1 MAGLCYNSGRRMN
14 LRFSDVNNLLPIAT
28 LSLIGAFQLATIQ
41 PGLTGGEDSALYL
54 LHARNIAF
62 GRPYLATGYIYSIET
77 ANYSPAG
84 YPPVFP
90 VLLAP
95 IFRFNGPNPGPYKVL
110 MVSVLVLSLLVI
122 ALLYRRSLSLGQLL
136 LLLLLLGCNPYIT
149 EQKNEVLSD
158 LPFLLFVYVA
168 LLLFGDVRER
178 TAESSSYLQRAFF
191 AGFFSYLAYGTR
203 TIGIGIIFSIIP
215 FVLFRYRRVP
225 GRVIVAVVTFTVFA
239 GLQSRLVSINSD
251 YIRTSILI
259 ESTPLQ
265 NLRFYA
271 GAMSH
276 LWDAGIGAFPR
287 FAIFAIA
294 TSLSLVGAFRQS
306 FRSLDLPTFFCLGY
320 GLFLVCWPH
329 QQARYLLP
337 VIPVYLYYLVRG
349 LNAASELAAR
359 RSQTAGTLTV
369 ALLTGFLLVAYA
381 GKYTASGFTTSL
393 YAWDNTSQRQLYALV
408 RTSTP
413 VDAVIIASAPRAL
426 ALYTERQTAQFPE
439 QLDTENF
446 VKYITKI
453 GATYVLMSRTDVR
466 HLASLSAYTP
476 EAGFSNPN
484 YILYK
489 TTVPTLRKLN
499 SP

>member
-1 MAGLCYNSGRRMN
+1 MN
-14 LRFSDVNNLLPIAT
+14 PRFSDVSNRLLIAT
-28 LSLIGAFQLATIQ
+28 LSLIGVFQLATIQ
-41 PGLTGGEDSALYL
+41 PGMTGGEDSALYL
-54 LHARNIAF
+54 LHARNIAL

-77 ANYSPAG
+77 AKYSPSG

-95 IFRFNGPNPGPYKVL
+95 IFRFNGPNPGPYKVF

-136 LLLLLLGCNPYIT
+136 LLLVLLGCNPYIT
-149 EQKNEVLSD
+149 EQKNEILSD

-168 LLLFGDVRER
+168 LLLFGDLREP
-178 TAESSSYLQRAFF
+178 TAESSSFLLRAFF

-203 TIGIGIIFSIIP
+203 AIGIGIIFSV
-215 FVLFRYRRVP
+215 FLFALFRYRRVP
-225 GRVIVAVVTFTVFA
+225 RSVIVAVAIFGVFA
-239 GLQSRLVSINSD
+239 ALQSRLVSINSD
-251 YIRTSILI
+251 YIRIVNLI
-259 ESTPLQ
+259 ESTPQQ
-265 NLRFYA
+265 NLHFYL
-271 GAMSH
+271 GVISH

-294 TSLSLVGAFRQS
+294 TSLCVVGAFRQS
-306 FRSLDLPTFFCLGY
+306 LKSVDLPTFFCLGY

-329 QQARYLLP
+329 QQARYILP
-337 VIPVYLYYLVRG
+337 LMPVYLYYLVRG
-349 LNAASELAAR
+349 LNAASEFAAQ

-369 ALLTGFLLVAYA
+369 ALLTGVMLVAYA
-381 GKYTASGFTTSL
+381 GKYTASAFTTGL
-393 YAWDNTSQRQLYALV
+393 YAWDSASQRQLYALV

-439 QLDTENF
+439 QLDRENF
-446 VKYITKI
+446 LKFITKV
-453 GATYVLMSRTDVR
+453 GATYVLLSRTDVR
-466 HLASLSAYTP
+466 HLASLSACIP
-476 EAGFSNPN
+476 EPVFSNPN

-489 TTVPTLRKLN
+489 TTLPAPVTLRN
-499 SP
+499 P

>member
-1 MAGLCYNSGRRMN
+1 MN
-14 LRFSDVNNLLPIAT
+14 PRFSNVSDRLLIVT
-28 LSLIGAFQLATIQ
+28 LSLIGTFQLATIQ
-41 PGLTGGEDSALYL
+41 PGMTGGEDSALYL

-77 ANYSPAG
+77 AKYSPAG

-110 MVSVLVLSLLVI
+110 MVSVLVLCLLVI

-136 LLLLLLGCNPYIT
+136 LLVVLLGCNPYIT
-149 EQKNEVLSD
+149 EQKNEIMSD

-168 LLLFGDVRER
+168 LLLFGDVREPR
-178 TAESSSYLQRAFF
+178 GESSSYLLRAVF

-203 TIGIGIIFSIIP
+203 AIGIGIIFSIIP
-215 FVLFRYRRVP
+215 FALFRYRRVP
-225 GRVIVAVVTFTVFA
+225 RSVIVAVAIFAVFA
-239 GLQSRLVSINSD
+239 GLQSRLVSVNSD
-251 YIRTSILI
+251 YLRMATSI

-265 NLRFYA
+265 NLHFYA
-271 GAMSH
+271 GVMSH

-287 FAIFAIA
+287 FAIFGIA

-306 FRSLDLPTFFCLGY
+306 LRSLDLPTFFCLGY

-337 VIPVYLYYLVRG
+337 LIPVYLYYLVRG
-349 LNAASELAAR
+349 LNAASEFATK
-359 RSQTAGTLTV
+359 RSQTAGTLTLAV
-369 ALLTGFLLVAYA
+369 LMGMLLVAYA
-381 GKYTASGFTTSL
+381 GKYTASAFTTSL
-393 YAWDNTSQRQLYALV
+393 YAWDSASQRQLYALV

-439 QLDTENF
+439 ELDTENF
-446 VKYITKI
+446 LKYITKI
-453 GATYVLMSRTDVR
+453 GATYVLISRTDVR
-466 HLASLSAYTP
+466 HLASLSACIP
-476 EAGFSNPN
+476 EPVFSNPN

-489 TTVPTLRKLN
+489 TTVPTPANLS

>member
-1 MAGLCYNSGRRMN
+1 MN
-14 LRFSDVNNLLPIAT
+14 PRFSDVVGNRLLILT

-41 PGLTGGEDSALYL
+41 PGMTGGEDSALYL

-77 ANYSPAG
+77 AKYSPAG

-110 MVSVLVLSLLVI
+110 MVTVLVLCLLVI
-122 ALLYRRSLSLGQLL
+122 ALLYRRRLSLGQLL
-136 LLLLLLGCNPYIT
+136 LLLVLLGCNPFIT
-149 EQKNEVLSD
+149 EQKNEILSD

-168 LLLFGDVRER
+168 LLLFDDVRDS
-178 TAESSSYLQRAFF
+178 TAESSSFLLRAFF
-191 AGFFSYLAYGTR
+191 AGVFSYLAYGTR
-203 TIGIGIIFSIIP
+203 AIGIGIIFSVFP
-215 FVLFRYRRVP
+215 FALFRYRRVP
-225 GRVIVAVVTFTVFA
+225 RSAIVAVAIFAAFA
-239 GLQSRLVSINSD
+239 GLQSRLVSVNSD
-251 YIRTSILI
+251 YLRIVNLI
-259 ESTPLQ
+259 ETTRTQ
-265 NLRFYA
+265 NIHFYL
-271 GAMSH
+271 GVMTH
-276 LWDAGIGAFPR
+276 FWDAGIGAFPR

-294 TSLSLVGAFRQS
+294 TSLCVVGAFRQS
-306 FRSLDLPTFFCLGY
+306 LKSVDLPTFFCLGY
-320 GLFLVCWPH
+320 GLFLVFWPH
-329 QQARYLLP
+329 QQARYILP
-337 VIPVYLYYLVRG
+337 LIPVYLYYLVRG
-349 LNAASELAAR
+349 LDAASEFATQ
-359 RSQTAGTLTV
+359 RSRTAGTLTF
-369 ALLTGFLLVAYA
+369 ALLTGVMVLAYA

-393 YAWDNTSQRQLYALV
+393 YAWDNAAQRQLYALV

-453 GATYVLMSRTDVR
+453 GATYVLISRTDVR
-466 HLASLSAYTP
+466 HLASLSAYIP
-476 EAGFSNPN
+476 EAVFSNPN

-489 TTVPTLRKLN
+489 TTVPTPAKLSN
-499 SP
+499 P